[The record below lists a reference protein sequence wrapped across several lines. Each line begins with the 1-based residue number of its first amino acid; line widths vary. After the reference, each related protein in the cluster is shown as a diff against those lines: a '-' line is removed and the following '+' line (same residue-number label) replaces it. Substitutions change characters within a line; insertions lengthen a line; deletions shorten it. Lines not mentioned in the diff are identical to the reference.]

1 MHNFCALNHQFT
13 TFHFTGF
20 TKDPSEQNE
29 KKIKKNPK
37 KNINLHSLCQM
48 EKEQQKKSPS
58 TAKAATP
65 VARKPNY

>member
-1 MHNFCALNHQFT
+1 
-13 TFHFTGF
+13 
-20 TKDPSEQNE
+20 
-29 KKIKKNPK
+29 
-37 KNINLHSLCQM
+37 M

>member
-1 MHNFCALNHQFT
+1 MHNLCALNHQFT
-13 TFHFTGF
+13 TLHFTSF
-20 TKDPSEQNE
+20 TKDLNEQN
-29 KKIKKNPK
+29 KKKKSM